1 MSGAIARSLRRI
13 VDALQRSLFEDAVP
27 AGDRAGEAGA
37 AQPALPPAPPL
48 GGSPRAPRRSTAD
61 ATVRHL
67 DLDGRKVAYR
77 LRRSRRRSIGFQV
90 GEAGLVVSAPK
101 WLALRD
107 VDEAVRAKRRWIV
120 ARLLAQDER
129 ASQAAATRTVWRD
142 GAEVSFLGAPLRL
155 VLDPSLPACSASLPA
170 LVDGDTAADAE
181 AGNGQPAPK
190 ARELRLGLP
199 LDAGAERIRDAV
211 HGWLQA
217 QAKLVFA
224 ERSAVFAARLG
235 VVVKRISL
243 SSATTRWGSASSTG
257 NIRLH
262 WRLVQF
268 PLPTID
274 YVVAHELAH
283 LREMNHGERFWNTV
297 RSVLPDYEAA
307 RTALRQA
314 RLPSLD

>member
-1 MSGAIARSLRRI
+1 MRSAVVRSLRRI
-13 VDALQRSLFEDAVP
+13 VDALQRSLFDEALP
-27 AGDRAGEAGA
+27 AGDRAGDSGA
-37 AQPALPPAPPL
+37 TTPALPPSPPL
-48 GGSPRAPRRSTAD
+48 GGSPQAPRRSMVD

-67 DLDGRKVAYR
+67 DLDGRAVSYR

-107 VDEAVRAKRRWIV
+107 VDDAVRAKQRWIF
-120 ARLLAQDER
+120 ARLRAQDER
-129 ASQAAATRTVWRD
+129 ATNAAATRTVWRN
-142 GAEVSFLGAPLRL
+142 GAEVAYLGAPLRL
-155 VLDPSLPACSASLPA
+155 ALDPTLPACSARLQA
-170 LVDGDTAADAE
+170 LDE
-181 AGNGQPAPK
+181 AGSAARASQLVAAP
-190 ARELRLGLP
+190 RELRLGLP

-217 QAKLVFA
+217 QARLVFA
-224 ERSAVFAARLG
+224 ERSAEFAARLG

-243 SSATTRWGSASSTG
+243 SSATTRWGSASSNG
-257 NIRLH
+257 SIRLH

-283 LREMNHGERFWNTV
+283 LREMNHGERFWNVV

-307 RTALRQA
+307 RTALRQE